1 MSPLYGE
8 YISRIMR
15 IAPETDA
22 AAINMQTT
30 TAAFSGANNPKL
42 TKIAISQNTRVTSNG
57 MEIETAWCVYC
68 NQRMCTATHAL
79 LSAWSFSERW
89 VSSFGESSWILSIR
103 TSPSIEGATSRKDLV
118 RFSGHVRS

>member
-22 AAINMQTT
+22 AAINIQTT

-57 MEIETAWCVYC
+57 
-68 NQRMCTATHAL
+68 NP
-79 LSAWSFSERW
+79 
-89 VSSFGESSWILSIR
+89 SSHL
-103 TSPSIEGATSRKDLV
+103 KM
-118 RFSGHVRS
+118 

>member
-22 AAINMQTT
+22 AAINIQTT

-42 TKIAISQNTRVTSNG
+42 TKIGSAQEFVETRILGCFLKNDEFG
-57 MEIETAWCVYC
+57 LGD
-68 NQRMCTATHAL
+68 RHAL
-79 LSAWSFSERW
+79 GLQQ
-89 VSSFGESSWILSIR
+89 
-103 TSPSIEGATSRKDLV
+103 
-118 RFSGHVRS
+118 